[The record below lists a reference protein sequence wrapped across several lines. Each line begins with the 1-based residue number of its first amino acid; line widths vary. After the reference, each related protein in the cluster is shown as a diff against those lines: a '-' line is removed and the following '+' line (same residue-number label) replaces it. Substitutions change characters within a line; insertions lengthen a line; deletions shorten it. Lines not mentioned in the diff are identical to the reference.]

1 MWNDYDGDGRRGGR
15 RSGGRA
21 EAAVATAV
29 LTGAAA
35 RRERGRREMREAIL
49 AATQRLV
56 AEQGLDALTMRAV
69 AREIGY
75 SVAALYEYFPAKE
88 DILAC
93 LFFEGTEG
101 LTGRMRSA
109 LAALPAAAPAR
120 EKIAALGRAYR
131 AYAHEQ
137 RELFRLV
144 FAQEVPRQGPP
155 PGKEDSGGFDLL
167 VGVAREGIE
176 RGEFAPVPPPVLAM
190 AAWAKVHGFVM
201 LEFAGHLSPGALP
214 LLGLAPKGDDPATDA
229 AAPSLDELFEE
240 MLRLAMEG
248 LLRRPG

>member
-1 MWNDYDGDGRRGGR
+1 
-15 RSGGRA
+15 
-21 EAAVATAV
+21 VATAV

-49 AATQRLV
+49 GATQRLV

-93 LFFEGTEG
+93 LYFEGTEG
-101 LTGRMRSA
+101 LTGRMRA
-109 LAALPAAAPAR
+109 TLAALPADAPAR

-131 AYAHEQ
+131 GYAHEQ
-137 RELFRLV
+137 RELFRLL

-155 PGKEDSGGFDLL
+155 PGKEDPGAFELL
-167 VGVAREGIE
+167 VGVVREGIE
-176 RGEFAPVPPPVLAM
+176 RGEFAPGPPPVLAM

-201 LEFAGHLSPGALP
+201 LEFAGHLAEGTLP
-214 LLGLAPKGDDPATDA
+214 RLGLAPEGGDPAAGGAT
-229 AAPSLDELFEE
+229 PSLDALFEE
-240 MLRLAMEG
+240 TIRLGMDG
-248 LLRRPG
+248 LLRRPA